1 VSNKKNKVKYNLKNA
16 HYAIATIAADGTATF
31 ATPVA
36 WPGSVSLSLDAQG
49 EPTIFWADGIQYYVV
64 NNNSGYSGDFESA
77 MVPESFR
84 KDVLGEILDQNGV
97 LIEDADAASVHFAL
111 LFEFD
116 GDVHQIRH
124 VFYNCT
130 ASRPG
135 VESQTKEETTEVNT
149 ETLTIT
155 ASPVYNAALD
165 KNIVKARSA
174 ADTDAT
180 VYSTWYDAVYQ
191 PSGTAHYAVV
201 FSANGHGVAP
211 AAQRVEAGGTATQP
225 TAPTA
230 TGYTFGGWY
239 TDAACTTSFNF
250 STAISSDVML
260 YAKWT
265 ANA

>member
-1 VSNKKNKVKYNLKNA
+1 MRRAYTSRCSSSS
-16 HYAIATIAADGTATF
+16 TATF
-31 ATPVA
+31 IR
-36 WPGSVSLSLDAQG
+36 SV
-49 EPTIFWADGIQYYVV
+49 
-64 NNNSGYSGDFESA
+64 
-77 MVPESFR
+77 
-84 KDVLGEILDQNGV
+84 
-97 LIEDADAASVHFAL
+97 
-111 LFEFD
+111 
-116 GDVHQIRH
+116 
-124 VFYNCT
+124 NCT

-135 VESQTKEETTEVNT
+135 VESQTKEESTEVKT

-211 AAQRVEAGGTATQP
+211 AAQRVEPGGTATQP

-250 STAISSDVML
+250 STEIASDLML